1 MPPKDMTKNKRV
13 YSSLDWENWRNQF
26 NLWIIN
32 PDEVQKQTC
41 EKLKSDFGL
50 SDDEAKNYYEM
61 IKDEKNNKIIKEIEE
76 KVRVKISPTDTLKF
90 EYNKE

>member
-1 MPPKDMTKNKRV
+1 MPPKIDG
-13 YSSLDWENWRNQF
+13 SLTIFHDNF
-26 NLWIIN
+26 DFFLLD
-32 PDEVQKQTC
+32 PKVVQEQTC

-76 KVRVKISPTDTLKF
+76 KVRVRVNPTDTFKF

>member
-1 MPPKDMTKNKRV
+1 MTKNKRV

>member
-1 MPPKDMTKNKRV
+1 MPLKTYK
-13 YSSLDWENWRNQF
+13 SSLTILHDNF
-26 NLWIIN
+26 DCFFLD
-32 PDEVQKQTC
+32 PKVVQEQTC

-50 SDDEAKNYYEM
+50 SDSEAKNYYEM

-76 KVRVKISPTDTLKF
+76 KVRVRVNPTDTFKF

>member
-1 MPPKDMTKNKRV
+1 MPPKING
-13 YSSLDWENWRNQF
+13 SLTILHDNF
-26 NLWIIN
+26 DLFFLD
-32 PDEVQKQTC
+32 PKVVQEQTC
-41 EKLKSDFGL
+41 EKLKSDFDL

-76 KVRVKISPTDTLKF
+76 KVRVRVNPTDTFKF